1 MATGAARESEWHGRA
16 WSARRRS
23 RCAFTLIE
31 MLVVV
36 VLLGVVAGL
45 VVPRM
50 STNDRRLAQ
59 ARVREVASLLSVV
72 AQRHTLTN
80 DRLTLSYDRST
91 AVIELLVLRTIGED
105 ARWARPEWAGD
116 PLVPPVR
123 LEGVEL
129 AEALFDGGR
138 ADTRSWRLDLN
149 PGQPRPTIELLLRTP
164 REASPQGAWLI
175 ELLPYSA
182 SPSMTDVGAAGRSA
196 SASGLR
202 SVDLDAQG
210 RGDSSW

>member
-1 MATGAARESEWHGRA
+1 
-16 WSARRRS
+16 
-23 RCAFTLIE
+23 

-50 STNDRRLAQ
+50 SSNDRRLAQ

-80 DRLTLSYDRST
+80 DRLMLSYDRSA
-91 AVIELLVLRTIGED
+91 AVIELLVLRTRGED

-116 PLVPPVR
+116 PLVPPVK

-129 AEALFDGGR
+129 AEAMFDGGR
-138 ADTRSWRLDLN
+138 ADTRSWRLDFN
-149 PGQPRPTIELLLRTP
+149 PGQPRPMIELLFRTP
-164 REASPQGAWLI
+164 RGASPQGSWLI
-175 ELLPYSA
+175 ELLPYSG
-182 SPSMTDVGAAGRSA
+182 SPSMTNVGAAGRSGA
-196 SASGLR
+196 ASGLR

-210 RGDSSW
+210 RGESPW